1 MSTWKVKDS
10 AGVIHSLE
18 CAASASGMA
27 HAIGL
32 YRTGAPEYCEA
43 SVASSAK
50 LASITRITPAAGYSH
65 TVLPSPDSQDELF
78 WVYAPSSS
86 SFSTAYLRTLNLN
99 NNTFGTTNLVSVIR
113 GFVRGMIL
121 GTSNYVVTYMGGV
134 RSLYCRTRVGG
145 VWGSATILYDKTV
158 TGVTSSVNI
167 LKLNNGRSVIVALT
181 PDGLSYWTVETDGT
195 ITGPTIVGSYTYE
208 NAVGSTVEPGT
219 NKVILLVA
227 PTTNNRIAYKHELT
241 FSATPGSS
249 HTGLTTNSITYKY
262 TPPTLTTSIYMSW
275 DSNNNMTVTQW
286 NYAPPNYTPYLYT
299 IISNVMVGPIRM
311 PTTTDFPPN
320 LVKALGP
327 FSSTKNAYYYA
338 KYISTTACDLY
349 KVQDSIKESYG
360 IRVFDGTDYLTAF
373 NPSGALA

>member
-10 AGVIHSLE
+10 AGITHSLE

-50 LASITRITPAAGYSH
+50 LASVTRITPPPGYSH
-65 TVLPSPDSQDELF
+65 TVLPSPDSPDELF
-78 WVYAPSSS
+78 WVYAPSGDAY
-86 SFSTAYLRTLNLN
+86 STAYLRTLNLN
-99 NNTFGTTNLVSVIR
+99 DNTFGTTDLVTVIR
-113 GFVRGMIL
+113 SFIRGMIL
-121 GTSNYVVTYMGGV
+121 GTSDYIVTYMGGV
-134 RSLYCRTRVGG
+134 RSLYCKTRVGG
-145 VWGSATILYDKTV
+145 VWSSATILYDKTV
-158 TGVTSSVNI
+158 TGTTSGVNI
-167 LKLNNGRSVIVALT
+167 LKLNNGRSIIVALT

-195 ITGPTIVGSYTYE
+195 VTGPTIVGSYTYQ
-208 NAVGSTVEPGT
+208 NVIGATVEPGT
-219 NKVILLVA
+219 DKIILLVA
-227 PTTNNRIAYKHELT
+227 PTTDRRIAYKHDLT

-262 TPPTLTTSIYMSW
+262 TPPTFSDTAYMTW

-286 NYAPPNYTPYLYT
+286 SATYPNYTPYLYT
-299 IISNVMVGPIRM
+299 IISNVLVGPIR
-311 PTTTDFPPN
+311 TSAITYLHPN
-320 LVKALGP
+320 AIKVLGP
-327 FSSTKNAYYYA
+327 FSSTKNTYYFA
-338 KYISTTACDLY
+338 KYISATACDLY